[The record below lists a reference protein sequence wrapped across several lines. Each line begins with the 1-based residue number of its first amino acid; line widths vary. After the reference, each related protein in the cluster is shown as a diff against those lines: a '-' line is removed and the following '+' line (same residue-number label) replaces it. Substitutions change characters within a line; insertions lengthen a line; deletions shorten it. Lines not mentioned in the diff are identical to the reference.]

1 MKRQSEN
8 YASFYFVI
16 LESTLMFISSRWQR
30 CMQQLAGNENRPKQ
44 LGDTGI
50 IVLTKCEQGPCDC
63 NQVLTDANNKKNKN
77 KAPETPKTRR
87 PFQSIIRDVPD
98 RRPIIT
104 R

>member
-1 MKRQSEN
+1 MRQ
-8 YASFYFVI
+8 FCFVI